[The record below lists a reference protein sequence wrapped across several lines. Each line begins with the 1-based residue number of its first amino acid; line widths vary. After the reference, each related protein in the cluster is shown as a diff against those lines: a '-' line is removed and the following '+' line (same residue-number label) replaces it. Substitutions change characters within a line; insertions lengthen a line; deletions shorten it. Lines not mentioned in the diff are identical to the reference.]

1 MTRGASLA
9 VVVGGALAGLI
20 VAAGSMAA
28 PRTTVT
34 VGASAFPSLGAT
46 VLVDGSGRPLY
57 HFLSEKG
64 KTIRCTGSCLKA
76 WPPVILAK
84 GTKATAGAGV
94 SKTKLGSIKRP
105 DGRSQ
110 ATYAGLPLYRY
121 ASDKKG
127 TANGQGLGK
136 AWYVISA
143 AGRIITKAPATP
155 PPTDDGGDMGGSTPD
170 PGTDTGSPP
179 YY

>member
-1 MTRGASLA
+1 M
-9 VVVGGALAGLI
+9 LAGLSVAVVS
-20 VAAGSMAA
+20 VAAPKA
-28 PRTTVT
+28 TVT
-34 VGASAFPSLGAT
+34 VGVSAFPSLRAT
-46 VLVDGSGRPLY
+46 ILVDGNGRPLY
-57 HFLSEKG
+57 HFVSEKG
-64 KTIRCTGSCLKA
+64 KTIRCTGSCVKA

-94 SKTKLGSIKRP
+94 SKAKLGLIKRP

-143 AGRIITKAPATP
+143 SGRVISKAPAAP
-155 PPTDDGGDMGGSTPD
+155 PPTDDGGDAGVGTPD